1 MDTWIN
7 PATGAYEEGTGVLLG
22 SLLRDP
28 ADGLTNALY
37 LRLMTP
43 LGSWF
48 GDVTL
53 GSRLHELVR
62 EKDLARVERLA
73 AQYASQALQPVIN
86 DGRAQSINVRTQRS
100 KDDAGGGRL
109 ALAIE
114 VVDAFGTLRTFELP
128 IKVA

>member
-1 MDTWIN
+1 MDAWIN
-7 PATGAYEEGTGVLLG
+7 PTTAAYEEGSGSLLG
-22 SLLRDP
+22 TLLRDP
-28 ADGLTNALY
+28 ADGLANALY

-62 EKDLARVERLA
+62 EKDVARVEQLA
-73 AQYASQALQPVIN
+73 KQYARSALQPAID
-86 DGRAQSINVRTQRS
+86 DGRASAITVRTERM
-100 KDDAGGGRL
+100 KDDAQGGWL
-109 ALAIE
+109 LMAIE
-114 VVDAFGTLRTFELP
+114 VVDAAGSLRTFSMH